1 MLVKSRLLA
10 VGLLGVL
17 AVGGY
22 FTLRAGHASPAIVEK
37 QVEGPMGPP
46 ELTNI
51 DGLALSSDGHILA
64 TVSDYTVS
72 LWDTTSGKNLLVL
85 QNRDNESIFAPAF
98 SPDGSLLATAS
109 TAQRYNVEGH
119 LLLWNPAT
127 GERLASVDNLSFP
140 GCVRFNPAG
149 TLIAVG
155 GLPTLYLVDPS
166 TKQIVRQIDRP
177 HQNGAIQAVV
187 FSPSG
192 DLLATGGRD
201 GTVKL
206 WNLPDLGLVRTF
218 SVSDPGPY
226 VSPSEGGPPRAIVS
240 SLAFAYNVPR
250 LAAATQGGSV
260 FVWDLGRGKEIV
272 HYDYSAVTADTDVF
286 KVRNWASF
294 TSDDKWLVTTN
305 LSGDG
310 ITLLGAKSKKEVGDL
325 LTLRKHTEMGNLD
338 FSPTHGSVAFA
349 YRVFHPGEP
358 TPPSPKFEIWSLQLR

>member
-37 QVEGPMGPP
+37 RTQGPDGPP

-51 DGLALSSDGHILA
+51 DGLALSRDGHILA

-119 LLLWNPAT
+119 LLLWNPTT

-140 GCVRFNPAG
+140 GRVSFNPAG

-166 TKQIVRQIDRP
+166 SKQIVRQIDRP
-177 HQNGAIQAVV
+177 HENGAIQAVV

-218 SVSDPGPY
+218 SVSDPRPY

-240 SLAFAYNVPR
+240 SLAFAHNVPR

-358 TPPSPKFEIWSLQLR
+358 TPPSPKFEIWSLRLR

>member
-1 MLVKSRLLA
+1 
-10 VGLLGVL
+10 
-17 AVGGY
+17 
-22 FTLRAGHASPAIVEK
+22 
-37 QVEGPMGPP
+37 
-46 ELTNI
+46 
-51 DGLALSSDGHILA
+51 
-64 TVSDYTVS
+64 VS
-72 LWDTTSGKNLLVL
+72 
-85 QNRDNESIFAPAF
+85 
-98 SPDGSLLATAS
+98 
-109 TAQRYNVEGH
+109 
-119 LLLWNPAT
+119 
-127 GERLASVDNLSFP
+127 
-140 GCVRFNPAG
+140 FNPAG

-177 HQNGAIQAVV
+177 HENGAIQAVV

-240 SLAFAYNVPR
+240 SLAFAHNVPQ
-250 LAAATQGGSV
+250 LAAATQVGSV

-294 TSDDKWLVTTN
+294 TSDDKWLV
-305 LSGDG
+305 
-310 ITLLGAKSKKEVGDL
+310 LGAKSKKEVGDL